1 MDNQPRILVHRG
13 PCPSPKAP
21 TQCKEVEHVP
31 LKRSRLDRLLLFL
44 DKPGANLFV
53 YLLIAAMLALAI
65 IAYAILS
72 RPARY
77 TYHSS
82 SGAVF
87 DTHTGKVS
95 ASCDAPPIWPE
106 RRK

>member
-13 PCPSPKAP
+13 PCPSPKTSTP
-21 TQCKEVEHVP
+21 CKEAEHVP
-31 LKRSRLDRLLLFL
+31 LKRSRLNRLLLFL

-53 YLLIAAMLALAI
+53 YLLIAAMLSLSI
-65 IAYAILS
+65 IAYAILA

-77 TYHSS
+77 TYHD
-82 SGAVF
+82 GMVF
-87 DTHTGKVS
+87 DTHTGK
-95 ASCDAPPIWPE
+95 ASHCSEAPPIWPG